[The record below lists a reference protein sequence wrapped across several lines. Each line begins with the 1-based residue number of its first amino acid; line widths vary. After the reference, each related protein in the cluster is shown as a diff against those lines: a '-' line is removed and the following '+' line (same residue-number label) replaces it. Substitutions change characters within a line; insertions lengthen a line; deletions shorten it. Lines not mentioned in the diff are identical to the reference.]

1 MKFGIIFTVILI
13 FLIFLLA
20 IACTIRILIRQ
31 LILDLNALNEER
43 LKLIQTAEKE
53 YKDYFMSKIRNT
65 KSGRY
70 TTTEEAATNPH
81 ETVQENDRRA
91 VELRN
96 ARKYIS
102 ELRVEESDSLETE
115 AFICGVE
122 KALSFFSK

>member
-1 MKFGIIFTVILI
+1 
-13 FLIFLLA
+13 
-20 IACTIRILIRQ
+20 
-31 LILDLNALNEER
+31 
-43 LKLIQTAEKE
+43 
-53 YKDYFMSKIRNT
+53 MSKIRNT

-70 TTTEEAATNPH
+70 TTIEEAATNPD

-102 ELRVEESDSLETE
+102 ELRLDEPEDLESE